1 MERTVSCKL
10 QSFFVEEISSFN
22 KILKYFQVFYL
33 FVKLRKAVL
42 DGILYKGFMYLHT
55 EKNPYYEW
63 ETEN

>member
-1 MERTVSCKL
+1 LERTVSCKL

-55 EKNPYYEW
+55 EKKPYYEW
-63 ETEN
+63 KTEN